1 MTKKILPPLQCL
13 EFQRD
18 SSTNL
23 IRAIFSTIIAIIFL
37 VFGFF
42 LYNFTLPFLI
52 GKTYLTVFLILLYIP
67 FEIGVIVF
75 SVYFIDQLELF
86 LRRVKD

>member
-1 MTKKILPPLQCL
+1 MTKKVLPPIQCL

-23 IRAIFSTIIAIIFL
+23 VRAIFAAFIAIIFF

-42 LYNFTLPFLI
+42 LYNFTLPYL
-52 GKTYLTVFLILLYIP
+52 KDHPYLTTFLILLYIP
-67 FEIGVIVF
+67 FELFIMFF
-75 SVYFIDQLELF
+75 SVYFIDQIELLF
-86 LRRVKD
+86 RRIKD